1 MAEVRRLAQQGL
13 LESDERGIRPTRA
26 SLAVTD
32 ALLARI
38 VRPRTRSPGV
48 AADRLDAPA

>member
-1 MAEVRRLAQQGL
+1 MAEVRRLAEQGL
-13 LESDERGIRPTRA
+13 LKSDERGIRPTKA

-38 VRPRTRSPGV
+38 VRPRTRLPGV
-48 AADRLDAPA
+48 AAEHLDAPT